1 MSRSNTDNVTIRQ
14 AGVSDAA
21 LLEALAR
28 QIWLVH
34 YTPIIGF
41 DQVDYMLKR
50 FQSEAAIRH
59 DIESGYVYDIAIIN
73 GDACGY
79 SSARNDGDTSFL
91 SKLYVREDCRGRGI
105 ARMLFAHAADRA
117 RQTGAK
123 RIRLTCNK
131 NNAGSLAA
139 YARLGFAVTD
149 ECVTPIGGGFMMD
162 DYILEAKL

>member
-1 MSRSNTDNVTIRQ
+1 MNSPEDAAVTIRRANIQ
-14 AGVSDAA
+14 DAA
-21 LLEALAR
+21 MLEALAHE
-28 QIWLVH
+28 IWIPH
-34 YTPIIGF
+34 YAPIIGIA
-41 DQVDYMLKR
+41 QVDYMLKQ
-50 FQSEAAIRH
+50 FQSEDAIRH

-117 RQTGAK
+117 RQIGAK
-123 RIRLTCNK
+123 HIRLTCNK

-149 ECVTPIGGGFMMD
+149 ECVTSIGGGFMMD